1 VADIVGI
8 IPARY
13 DAKRLPGKPL
23 ALIQD
28 RPMIQHVHERAL
40 RATSLQRLVV
50 ATDDPRIHVAVVDF
64 GGESLMTSP
73 DHASGTD
80 RVAETA
86 RQLNLPED
94 AIVVNIQGDEPLLQP
109 EVVDD
114 LISALTENPE
124 IPMATLAHPGGGS
137 EDFCDPSVVK
147 VVLNA
152 RGHALYFSRA
162 PIPASRDDLRTP
174 TFHKHLGLY
183 AYRNSFLQHFT
194 TLPPGVLENLERLE
208 QLRALEHGFSIKV
221 VVTTFDSISVDT
233 AEDLERVRKIMAE

>member
-1 VADIVGI
+1 MVDIVGI

-13 DAKRLPGKPL
+13 HAKRLPGKPL

-28 RPMIQHVHERAL
+28 RPMIQHVHERAS

-50 ATDDPRIHVAVVDF
+50 ATDDPRVHKAVVDF
-64 GGESLMTSP
+64 GGKSLMTSP

-80 RVAETA
+80 RVAEAA
-86 RQLNLPED
+86 RQLNLVED

-109 EVVDD
+109 EVVDK
-114 LISALTENPE
+114 LSSALTEHPE
-124 IPMATLAHPGGGS
+124 IPMATLAHPSRGS
-137 EDFCDPSVVK
+137 EDFYDPSVVK
-147 VVLNA
+147 VVLDA

-162 PIPASRDDLRTP
+162 PIPATRDDSPAP
-174 TFHKHLGLY
+174 TYHKHLGLY

-194 TLPPGVLENLERLE
+194 NLPPGILENLERLE

-221 VVTTFDSISVDT
+221 VITTCDSISVDT
-233 AEDLERVRKIMAE
+233 AEDLERVRRIMGS

>member
-1 VADIVGI
+1 MVDIVGI

-13 DAKRLPGKPL
+13 HAKRLPGKPL

-28 RPMIQHVHERAL
+28 RPMIQHVHERAS

-50 ATDDPRIHVAVVDF
+50 ATDDPRVHEAVVDF
-64 GGESLMTSP
+64 GGKSLMTSP

-80 RVAETA
+80 RVAEAA
-86 RQLNLPED
+86 RQLNLAED

-109 EVVDD
+109 EVVDN
-114 LISALTENPE
+114 LSAALTEHPE
-124 IPMATLAHPGGGS
+124 IPMATLAHPSEGS
-137 EDFCDPSVVK
+137 EDFYDPSVVK

-152 RGHALYFSRA
+152 KGHALYFSRA
-162 PIPASRDDLRTP
+162 PIPAARDDSPTP
-174 TFHKHLGLY
+174 TYHKHLGLY

-194 TLPPGVLENLERLE
+194 NLPSGILENLERLE

-221 VVTTFDSISVDT
+221 VTTAFDSTSVDT
-233 AEDLERVRKIMAE
+233 QEDLERVRRIMGS